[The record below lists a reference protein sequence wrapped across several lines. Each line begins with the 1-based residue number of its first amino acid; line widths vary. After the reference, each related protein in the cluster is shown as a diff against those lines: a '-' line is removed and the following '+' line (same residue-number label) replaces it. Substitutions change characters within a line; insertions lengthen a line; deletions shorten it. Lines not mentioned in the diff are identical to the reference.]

1 MAYYITEDGRVVPFD
16 ADVKEDGTVRPANYS
31 QFILGQPTSANVK
44 EQKYTTYPLTRPV
57 PKTQQNST
65 ILPKSTKRQ
74 KSAAQ
79 QKSATPLK
87 STKKPKKTI
96 PQVSAKQ
103 VKRTKQQKDELRAKI
118 SKIIQDSHLS
128 KSAQELIMLKAGC
141 LQEIVINNKLIKAIN
156 NRSLDY
162 EKDKIQNAILQINAL
177 LHETKPVQKHI
188 PVATTSTTKTQPT
201 ASKKVTVVQSDE
213 VRTKFNYWTSGNY
226 VRKGPAPKYGY
237 ARDRFGRVQER
248 DSYREDKD
256 VNPYSIDSSYDS
268 EDDHASMDILD

>member
-1 MAYYITEDGRVVPFD
+1 MAYYLTDDGRLVPFE
-16 ADVKEDGTVRPANYS
+16 ADVKEDGTIRPANYS
-31 QFILGQPTSANVK
+31 QFISGQSTSANVK
-44 EQKYTTYPLTRPV
+44 VQKYTTYPLTRPV

-96 PQVSAKQ
+96 QPKSTYQ
-103 VKRTKQQKDELRAKI
+103 VKRTKLQKVELRAKI

-128 KSAQELIMLKAGC
+128 KSAEDFIMQKANC
-141 LQEIVINNKLIKAIN
+141 LQEIVVNNKLFKAIN
-156 NRSLDY
+156 SRSLDS
-162 EKDKIQNAILQINAL
+162 EKEKIQNAILQINAL
-177 LHETKPVQKHI
+177 LHESKPVQKHI
-188 PVATTSTTKTQPT
+188 PVASTGTTKTQPT
-201 ASKKVTVVQSDE
+201 ASKKMTVVQSDE
-213 VRTKFNYWTSGNY
+213 VRTKFNQWTSGNY

-256 VNPYSIDSSYDS
+256 VNPYSIDSSYDC